1 MRSPVRRVGESIRR
15 HPVSWIT
22 WAVIIIGWEI
32 LAHLAPA
39 STIENSPLVPS
50 WEFVFT
56 DALKQLSGSWTFD
69 FWAPNPSRGGEE
81 TYFGA
86 LLAIL
91 YHSSQSLYRLVLG
104 LTVGVLAGVGSALVI
119 SYWRFARRLVWTP
132 LNFLRMLPLLAAI
145 PLFQYWFGP
154 TTMGTTVFIAFGVWV
169 LLLVSTIN
177 AVNNVPDRFIES
189 ARTLGASRKRTYFA
203 VIVPAALPELRT
215 SLLLAAG
222 LSWSLTVGSE
232 YIGLGSGL
240 GNILAVAEFF
250 TNTGRMI
257 IIAALIAFYAL
268 ITFFFL
274 DKFFKRLVSWVPTLA
289 DDSNVARVAGVAAI
303 GAPADQPI
311 SG

>member
-1 MRSPVRRVGESIRR
+1 VIAPVRRIGESMRR

-22 WAVIIIGWEI
+22 WGVIFIVWEI
-32 LAHLAPA
+32 AAHLVPV
-39 STIENSPLVPS
+39 STVRNSPIVPS
-50 WEFVFT
+50 WEFTFT
-56 DALKQLSGSWTFD
+56 DALRQLSGSWTFD
-69 FWAPNPSRGGEE
+69 YWAPNPSRGGEE

-86 LLAIL
+86 FLAL
-91 YHSSQSLYRLVLG
+91 GYHSLKSLMRLAVG
-104 LTVGVLAGVGSALVI
+104 LSIGVAAGVGSALLI

-132 LNFLRMLPLLAAI
+132 LNFLRMVPLLAAI
-145 PLFQYWFGP
+145 PLFQFWFGASL
-154 TTMGTTVFIAFGVWV
+154 TGTTVFIAFGVWV
-169 LLLVSTIN
+169 LLMVSTIN
-177 AVNNVPDRFIES
+177 AVNNVQDRYIES

-232 YIGLGSGL
+232 YIGLPNGL
-240 GNILAVAEFF
+240 GNIMAVAEFN

-257 IIAALIAFYAL
+257 LIAIVIAIYAL
-268 ITFFFL
+268 ITFYFL
-274 DKFFKRLVSWVPTLA
+274 DKVFRRLVVWVPTLGE
-289 DDSNVARVAGVAAI
+289 DSTVTRVAGSAAI